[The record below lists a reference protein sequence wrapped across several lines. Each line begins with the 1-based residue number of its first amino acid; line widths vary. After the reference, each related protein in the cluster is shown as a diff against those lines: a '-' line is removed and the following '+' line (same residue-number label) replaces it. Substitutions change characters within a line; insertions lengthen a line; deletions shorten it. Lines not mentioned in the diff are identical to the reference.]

1 MKVTVSSKYQI
12 VIPKAVRRELGIK
25 AGQKLEVHSDAK
37 GNISVTK
44 AESVEDFINKYAGS
58 LKGAWGADP
67 AATLRRMRDE
77 EWD

>member
-25 AGQKLEVHSDAK
+25 AGQKLEVKSDAQ
-37 GNISVTK
+37 GNISVKKT
-44 AESVEDFINKYAGS
+44 ESTEDFINKYAGS
-58 LKGAWGADP
+58 LKGVWGDDP
-67 AATLRRMRDE
+67 AAELRHMRDK